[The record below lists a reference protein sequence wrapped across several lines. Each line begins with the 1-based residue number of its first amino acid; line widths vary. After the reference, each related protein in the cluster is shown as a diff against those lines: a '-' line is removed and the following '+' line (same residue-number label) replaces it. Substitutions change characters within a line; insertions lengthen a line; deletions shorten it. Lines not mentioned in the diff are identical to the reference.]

1 MFSASEEDAMLKA
14 TIAFSLLFA
23 ATLRAQSG
31 AMQQDSTL
39 NNLAHAPGYRT
50 SSPGTIPE
58 VVRGGNGPVD
68 LLLIPGWGFGAEVF
82 ESFMRAN
89 EARYRMVAVTL
100 PGFAGTAAPPMP
112 PPGTSYA
119 DATWTRAA
127 EEAIAGVIRSEGLRK
142 PVVLGHFIVGTQLA
156 FRLALDHPD
165 LVGGLVIVGG
175 EPMRFVPSRRD
186 STGKTPMSRD
196 ERTFGVDLYLAQRWF
211 KTVTKA
217 TFDTNNYRAP
227 QYSRDAARAIE
238 LWKKSSAVPLP
249 VMIRYLCE
257 YSAMDLTDEFARVPV
272 PTRVL
277 IPGFTPE
284 ILSDPKQKYAKQ
296 LFVDSWENV
305 RAKNPLITLKVVP
318 DSRVFVT
325 DDRPD
330 AVIAAIAEI
339 SAVRVSRHE

>member
-1 MFSASEEDAMLKA
+1 MLKA
-14 TIAFSLLFA
+14 TIVFSLFFA
-23 ATLRAQSG
+23 GTLCAQSG

-39 NNLAHAPGYRT
+39 NNLVHAPGYRT
-50 SSPGTIPE
+50 SSLGTVPE
-58 VVRGGNGPVD
+58 VVRRGNGPVD

-127 EEAIAGVIRSEGLRK
+127 EDAIAQVIRSEGLRK

-165 LVGGLVIVGG
+165 LVSGLVIVGG
-175 EPMRFVPSRRD
+175 EPMRYAPSRRD
-186 STGKTPMSRD
+186 STGKTPMSKE
-196 ERTFGVDLYLAQRWF
+196 ERITGVDRFLAERWF
-211 KTVTKA
+211 RTVTKA

-227 QYSRDAARAIE
+227 QYARDPIRAIE
-238 LWKKSSAVPLP
+238 LWRKSSAVPLP

-296 LFVDSWENV
+296 LFVDSWEKV
-305 RAKNPLITLKVVP
+305 RAKNPLIVLQVVP

-330 AVIAAIAEI
+330 AVIDAITQI
-339 SAVRVSRHE
+339 AVVRANSHE